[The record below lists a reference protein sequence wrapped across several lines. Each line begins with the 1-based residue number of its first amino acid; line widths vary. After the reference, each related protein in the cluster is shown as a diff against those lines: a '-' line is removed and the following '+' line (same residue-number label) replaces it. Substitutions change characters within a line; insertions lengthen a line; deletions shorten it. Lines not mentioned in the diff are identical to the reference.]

1 MVNGLGERLQKQRQ
15 LLKLSQKEVAVA
27 IGVSP
32 SIISN
37 YESSERVPSVENLMA
52 LAGLYRCSVDYLLGI
67 QCLNQTTIDTSML
80 TEKQLQLL
88 QIFLY
93 ELNEKEAPL

>member
-1 MVNGLGERLQKQRQ
+1 MVNGLGERLQEQR
-15 LLKLSQKEVAVA
+15 LNMRISQKEAANA

-37 YESSERVPSVENLMA
+37 YESSERTPSVENLMA

-67 QCLNQTTIDTSML
+67 NNSSRTSIDVSML
-80 TEKQLQLL
+80 TENQLL
-88 QIFLY
+88 LLQNFLDA
-93 ELNEKEAPL
+93 LNK